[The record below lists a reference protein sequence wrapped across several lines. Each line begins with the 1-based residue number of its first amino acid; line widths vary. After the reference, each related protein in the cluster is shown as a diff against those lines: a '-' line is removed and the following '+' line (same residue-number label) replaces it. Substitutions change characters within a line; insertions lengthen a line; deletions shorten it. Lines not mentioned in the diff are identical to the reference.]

1 MYLQVNCNL
10 IVYGEISLY
19 GLKSTKSP
27 LYPGLYHKLIVFE
40 LARVVVEFSETRSIW
55 DGHG

>member
-1 MYLQVNCNL
+1 MYLQVNPNL

-27 LYPGLYHKLIVFE
+27 LYHKLIVFE